1 MVVEFWPCR
10 CVHFCGSHLLS
21 NGLFFSPNAYQH
33 LAEDVNGH
41 GEDGY
46 REIWAVD
53 EKRQRHFFSLSES
66 ASKTG
71 EAFAGTRAL
80 LNSNSGVMTC
90 HVTNVSIG

>member
-10 CVHFCGSHLLS
+10 CVLFCGSHLLS

-33 LAEDVNGH
+33 LAEDVNCRR
-41 GEDGY
+41 EDGD

-53 EKRQRHFFSLSES
+53 EKPQQHFLSLSES

-71 EAFAGTRAL
+71 GAFA
-80 LNSNSGVMTC
+80 
-90 HVTNVSIG
+90 